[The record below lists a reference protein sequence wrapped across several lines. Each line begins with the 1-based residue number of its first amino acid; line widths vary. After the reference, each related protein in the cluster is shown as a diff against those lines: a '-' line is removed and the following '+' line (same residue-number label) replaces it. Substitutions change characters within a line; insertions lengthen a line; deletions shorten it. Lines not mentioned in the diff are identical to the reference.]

1 MRTNMPKI
9 KDIAFQATNEIENGK
24 HILTLSGN
32 IRKRYWSEDK
42 SIDADLV
49 REALEDVT
57 DDIVIKLNS
66 NGGDVFQG
74 IEIYNYL
81 KDHPSEIT
89 VEVTGV
95 AASAATFIVAGANKS
110 IMNTGTS
117 FMIHEASSFAWGN
130 KAELKKV
137 LNALETIDDSILSIY
152 EAKTGQT
159 KDQLNEWMESE
170 KWFTAEEA
178 VKYGFADEVKE
189 KKKDVMDQI
198 DIAALINQSVAEAMK
213 QFAAQAKNK
222 VETPK
227 DTQDEK
233 QKQKSLLNKL
243 RKGE

>member
-1 MRTNMPKI
+1 MPKI
-9 KDIAFQATNEIENGK
+9 KDIAFQAENETKDGK
-24 HILTLSGN
+24 HILTLSGS
-32 IRKRYWSEDK
+32 IQKRSWLNTK
-42 SIDADLV
+42 AIDADLV
-49 REALEDVT
+49 REALDDVT

-81 KDHPSEIT
+81 KDHPSNIT

-95 AASAATFIVAGANKS
+95 AASAATFIVAGASKA

-137 LNALETIDDSILSIY
+137 LNALETIDESILSIY
-152 EAKTGQT
+152 ESKTGQS
-159 KDQLNEWMESE
+159 KDKLNEWMESE
-170 KWFTAEEA
+170 KWFTADEA
-178 VKYGFADEVKE
+178 VEYGFADEVKE
-189 KKKDVMDQI
+189 VKKDVTDQI
-198 DIAALINQSVAEAMK
+198 DVAALINHAV
-213 QFAAQAKNK
+213 AQAKREFAAELKATNT

-227 DTQDEK
+227 EPVNEK
-233 QKQKSLLNKL
+233 PKQKSLLNKL

>member
-1 MRTNMPKI
+1 MPKI
-9 KDIAFQATNEIENGK
+9 KDIVFKAENETKDGK

-42 SIDADLV
+42 SIDAALV
-49 REALEDVT
+49 RESLDEVSDEVT
-57 DDIVIKLNS
+57 IRLNS
-66 NGGDVFQG
+66 NGGDVFEG

-81 KDHPSEIT
+81 KDHPSNIT

-95 AASAATFIVAGANKS
+95 AASAATFIVAGADEA

-137 LNALETIDDSILSIY
+137 LNALETIDDSILTIY
-152 EAKTGQT
+152 ESKTGQSI
-159 KDQLNEWMESE
+159 DQLKNWMEEE

-178 VKYGFADEVKE
+178 VKYGFANKVKQE
-189 KKKDVMDQI
+189 KKDIADEI
-198 DIAALINQSVAEAMK
+198 DIAALINHAVAEAHK
-213 QFAAQAKNK
+213 QFAAQAQVM

-227 DTQDEK
+227 EPTNEK
-233 QKQKSLLNKL
+233 VKSKSLLNKL